1 MRLSLTEERH
11 VCLYSLQV
19 ASMAISTFGLRCH
32 GIKLEIDEFNHCD
45 SAALMYESMSVAVS
59 ILRFYRHP
67 VKSSVSN
74 ARCRRRSG
82 VEIHAMRSGYGCR
95 LIGVGSSTPET
106 VVTNSDLEKIVD
118 TTDAWISQRTGIR
131 QRRVLASH
139 EKLSDHAAQ
148 ASLRALEMGCI
159 DATDVD
165 CILLATS
172 SPEDIFGS
180 ACQVRC
186 VFGDGILDALRVR
199 FSMPSGRQTQ
209 WDLM

>member
-1 MRLSLTEERH
+1 MDERH
-11 VCLYSLQV
+11 VCLYSF
-19 ASMAISTFGLRCH
+19 MRHFGGNFDIGQRCH
-32 GIKLEIDEFNHCD
+32 SKPEMDAFNHRD

-67 VKSSVSN
+67 VKSSGFN
-74 ARCRRRSG
+74 ARCRRCG

-95 LIGVGSSTPET
+95 LIGVGSSAPET
-106 VVTNSDLEKIVD
+106 VVTNFDLEKIVD
-118 TTDAWISQRTGIR
+118 TTDAWISQRTGIL

-148 ASLRALEMGCI
+148 ASLRALEMGRI

-172 SPEDIFGS
+172 SPDDIFGS
-180 ACQVRC
+180 ACQV
-186 VFGDGILDALRVR
+186 
-199 FSMPSGRQTQ
+199 
-209 WDLM
+209 